1 MSSEEKHRSLEVNG
15 IKLHLVE
22 VGPAVGEPVLLLHG
36 FPEFWWGWRNQLPA
50 LADAG
55 FRVVAVDMRGY
66 GCSGCPQDVAS
77 YQLGTLVADVM
88 KLADALGWQRFN
100 LVGHDWGGI
109 VAWAVAAHHPLRLA
123 KLVVLNAPHL
133 DVLST
138 VIRRKPSQ
146 LLRSSYIGFFQLP
159 ILPEKLLSVGRFKLL
174 RRTMISSSRPGTFG
188 SRELE
193 KYRREWARDGRLRGM
208 INYYRALMRHSRQPL
223 GKIVPP
229 TLLLWGCLDSAL
241 DPELAK
247 ASLFQCV
254 NGRTAMHRG
263 ATHWLHHE
271 EPVWVNTTIIRFFSE
286 DHELDRPEA
295 GLISKTE

>member
-109 VAWAVAAHHPLRLA
+109 VAWAVAAHHPLRRQA
-123 KLVVLNAPHL
+123 
-133 DVLST
+133 SGSECT
-138 VIRRKPSQ
+138 SSRRAVDSHPQEAVAASAQ
-146 LLRSSYIGFFQLP
+146 FLHR
-159 ILPEKLLSVGRFKLL
+159 LLSAPDPAGEIVVRRAIQAASKDDDLQFPAWNL
-174 RRTMISSSRPGTFG
+174 R
-188 SRELE
+188 
-193 KYRREWARDGRLRGM
+193 
-208 INYYRALMRHSRQPL
+208 
-223 GKIVPP
+223 
-229 TLLLWGCLDSAL
+229 
-241 DPELAK
+241 
-247 ASLFQCV
+247 
-254 NGRTAMHRG
+254 
-263 ATHWLHHE
+263 
-271 EPVWVNTTIIRFFSE
+271 
-286 DHELDRPEA
+286 
-295 GLISKTE
+295 